1 MRELGQSGGKC
12 ALSVGLGLL
21 TLSACATEESPGGA
35 SVDPD
40 CADFAPAEP
49 TTLDANVRVVATGQ
63 NPIRSEMPLTPAL
76 IADDSGVY
84 WYDTDGFV
92 FAQHR
97 GEAEVVQLLQGVELV
112 HEEGVEVEDTTPVRR
127 VASMTTDADWVFVT
141 DRYLPWGSDEGGQP
155 RSRLLS
161 IPKQGG
167 PANVLLELEDE
178 SIWVLAADG
187 SRLIVMVVADAPDP
201 RTGGI
206 DRGYY
211 QVNPADPRLE
221 PLPLQASYSTS
232 RVSGNAM
239 YWTENRTLL
248 RSGFD
253 DAAPQQVT
261 RLHNDDF
268 SVGPGY
274 FLSEDLLLVTT
285 RLFLQD
291 EGSSCARLLP
301 SIRPFTS
308 YGAALDPQHV
318 YYSATPV
325 YGSADYTTSTD
336 YSTLTAELVRADVTS
351 GALARLNTPG
361 ITLKPNVAILGHD
374 SESLYIENGDTLL
387 AIQKP

>member
-1 MRELGQSGGKC
+1 MMQFGQSGGKY
-12 ALSVGLGLL
+12 ALFAGLGLL
-21 TLSACATEESPGGA
+21 ALAACASEESPGGA

-40 CADFAPAEP
+40 CADFAPSEP

-92 FAQHR
+92 FGQHR
-97 GEAEVVQLLQGVELV
+97 GEAEVVQLLQGVERV
-112 HEEGVEVEDTTPVRR
+112 EHIEGVEVESTEPILGVL
-127 VASMTTDADWVFVT
+127 SMTTDADRVFVT
-141 DRYLPWGSDEGGQP
+141 DGYLQTGLDYITVGEFKP

-167 PANVLLELEDE
+167 PATVLLELEDKTL
-178 SIWVLAADG
+178 WVLAADG
-187 SRLIVMVVADAPDP
+187 PRLIVMAVADDV
-201 RTGGI
+201 R
-206 DRGYY
+206 YY
-211 QVNPADPRLE
+211 QVSLAEPRLE
-221 PLPLQASYSTS
+221 PLALQAPYYAS

-239 YWTENRTLL
+239 YWTENRVLL

-253 DAAPQQVT
+253 DDAPQQVT
-261 RLHNDDF
+261 RLHNDEF

-285 RLFLQD
+285 RLFLQG

-301 SIRPFTS
+301 RMRPFTS
-308 YGAALDPQHV
+308 YGAALDPQYL

-325 YGSADYTTSTD
+325 YGLAGSSTSPD
-336 YSTLTAELVRADVTS
+336 YSTLSAELIRADVTS

-361 ITLKPNVAILGHD
+361 ITLKPYLPILGHD
-374 SESLYIENGDTLL
+374 SESFYIENGDTLL
-387 AIQKP
+387 AIQKPRD